1 MEPDKRLEVFVAAVV
16 ATALIIHFLNLSHW
30 PLILVRE
37 FGVSFVL
44 SGIFYVLLRSIG
56 LDFLEEI
63 QIGFVSAMTIIIFA
77 LKLLLLR

>member
-1 MEPDKRLEVFVAAVV
+1 MEPDKRFEIFVAAVV
-16 ATALIIHFLNLSHW
+16 ATALIIHFLNLSLW

-63 QIGFVSAMTIIIFA
+63 QIGFVSAMTVIIFA
-77 LKLLLLR
+77 LKLLLMR